1 MPLAALPCGGGAAED
16 ANSVYV
22 ELGRGAEGE
31 HEICLD
37 DMRVESIG

>member
-1 MPLAALPCGGGAAED
+1 MPLDAMPCGGAAAEN